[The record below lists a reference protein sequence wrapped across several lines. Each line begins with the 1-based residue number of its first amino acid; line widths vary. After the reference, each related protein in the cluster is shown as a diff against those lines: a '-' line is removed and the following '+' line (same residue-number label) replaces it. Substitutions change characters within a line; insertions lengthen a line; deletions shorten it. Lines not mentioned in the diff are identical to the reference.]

1 MSQNEITLP
10 PIIVTPDPP
19 LPQPPGPIP
28 GGGVIA
34 KPLPWDGKVP
44 ADAEIDK
51 FFSQQGIKGEQYTI
65 SVVATVATTQR
76 NIEQAFTAYLPQ
88 LPADIDAEI
97 AAAVG
102 PNPLSALEKAKTE
115 KSVVD
120 NLITQNTAE
129 LANANAAASA
139 FFGRNV
145 LAVEIKK
152 SAVDF
157 VNIFQS
163 RQDRGTP
170 LEVFK
175 SWEASATAAY
185 AAKIIEEKIRIL
197 TEKSAA
203 LLQTVATA
211 QAEED
216 ARIAAEAEAKRLAD
230 EAAAAEAKRL
240 ADEAAAAEA
249 KRLADEAAA
258 AEAKR
263 IAEEQARIAAEA
275 VRTANTF
282 RAPGTLSAT
291 APVIMTAAGTI
302 AVIEAATVTLQ
313 AAIRSAVAALTN
325 LAAGTASGL
334 LVGVSALVYSPKL
347 ANGELPERYAFNT
360 PLSDLTPELGKDLP
374 AIAASGGT
382 VDLPFRLSS
391 KTAADG
397 QSEVFVVK
405 TDALTASS
413 KVRVVSAVLD
423 VEQNTYSVTTGDVPP
438 RILTWTPIVSPGNSS
453 TTSPAEQPAPPV
465 YTGAAVTPV
474 EGRIDAFPA
483 VSEASF
489 DDFITVFPADSGLPP
504 IYTMFRDRREDP
516 GVATGVGQPVS
527 GIWLGA
533 ASQGEG
539 APIPSQIADQLRGKE
554 FKNFRD
560 FRKAFWLAVGAD
572 LELSK
577 QFKGSNNTLIKGG
590 TAPFAIPSEQVGG
603 RGQFE
608 IHHVIPVHPAGAVY
622 DVENMRIMTPKLHI
636 QTHTK
641 KEGS

>member
-230 EAAAAEAKRL
+230 EAAAAEAKR
-240 ADEAAAAEA
+240 
-249 KRLADEAAA
+249 
-258 AEAKR
+258 

-282 RAPGTLSAT
+282 RAPGPLSAT

>member
-230 EAAAAEAKRL
+230 EAAAAEAKR
-240 ADEAAAAEA
+240 
-249 KRLADEAAA
+249 
-258 AEAKR
+258 

-282 RAPGTLSAT
+282 RAPGPLSAT

-539 APIPSQIADQLRGKE
+539 AHIPSQIADQLRGKE

>member
-1 MSQNEITLP
+1 M
-10 PIIVTPDPP
+10 
-19 LPQPPGPIP
+19 
-28 GGGVIA
+28 IA

-230 EAAAAEAKRL
+230 EAAAAEAKR
-240 ADEAAAAEA
+240 
-249 KRLADEAAA
+249 
-258 AEAKR
+258 

-282 RAPGTLSAT
+282 RAPGPLSAT